1 MFASNLSLSRNVAP
15 SYGHISPL
23 DLETLGG
30 STHIVDVREPFE
42 FSGDLGH
49 IPGAELV
56 PLASLAAASESWNR
70 DSDIVV
76 VCRSG
81 GRSARGCALLTS
93 AGFRHVRNLD
103 GGMLAYNHMGL
114 PVQR

>member
-1 MFASNLSLSRNVAP
+1 MFASNLSRNVTP

-23 DLETLGG
+23 ELEPRDEN
-30 STHIVDVREPFE
+30 THIVDVREPHE

-49 IPGAELV
+49 IAGAELV
-56 PLASLAAASESWNR
+56 PLASLSAASESWNR
-70 DSDIVV
+70 DRDIVV

-81 GRSARGCALLTS
+81 GRSERGCALLTG

-103 GGMLAYNHMGL
+103 GGMAAYNQLGL